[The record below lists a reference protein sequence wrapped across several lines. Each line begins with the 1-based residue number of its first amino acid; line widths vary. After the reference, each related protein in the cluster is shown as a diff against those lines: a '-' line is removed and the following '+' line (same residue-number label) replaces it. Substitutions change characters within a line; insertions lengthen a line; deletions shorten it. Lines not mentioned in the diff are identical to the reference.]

1 MDALLVSGII
11 LGSLVAGLIAGWAFG
26 AAGARARSMSQL
38 AGVREQLAATTAAH
52 EATLAQLA
60 QQKEWYRDLVAQ
72 TRSDQAAREER
83 ERREQSVL
91 RALEPVRETLQTM
104 QTTVAELER
113 ERQNQY
119 GTIAEQLRRA
129 QQSDEALRAT
139 TESLASALRSGS
151 TRGVWGETQLRR
163 VVEAAG
169 LTRHVDFDIQSTIET
184 DAGAGRPD
192 MIIRL
197 PGDKAIAVDAK
208 VPLDA
213 YLEAAAVPETAVGA
227 EAASRRALMD
237 KHVKAMRA
245 HVDALAKKTY
255 WAGLTSSPEFVICF
269 VPSES
274 LLSTALDAD
283 PTLLDYAFGRRVA
296 LASPVNLW
304 AVLKT
309 VAYTWTQQDV
319 TADARRLFD
328 LGNELFTRLGGLA
341 SHANDLRRSIERTVE
356 SFNRFAGTLESRVL
370 VTARKFPGIDDTKLD
385 AVTGPA
391 AIESAP
397 RHLTAIELLEPGS
410 EHDGSRASGI
420 TDNEPSTR
428 ITADLGEVRGRVQAP
443 THRRE

>member
-11 LGSLVAGLIAGWAFG
+11 LGSLVAGLIAGCAFG

-91 RALEPVRETLQTM
+91 RALEPVRETLQSM
-104 QTTVAELER
+104 QMTVAELER

>member
-91 RALEPVRETLQTM
+91 RALEPVRETLQSM
-104 QTTVAELER
+104 QMTVAELER

-213 YLEAAAVPETAVGA
+213 YLEAAAVPDTAVGA

-255 WAGLTSSPEFVICF
+255 WAGLSSSPEFVICF

-296 LASPVNLW
+296 LASPINLW

-319 TADARRLFD
+319 TADAKRLFD

>member
-91 RALEPVRETLQTM
+91 RALEPVRETLQSM
-104 QTTVAELER
+104 QMTVAELER

-197 PGDKAIAVDAK
+197 PGDKAIAVDAT

>member
-11 LGSLVAGLIAGWAFG
+11 LGSLAAGLIAGWAFG
-26 AAGARARSMSQL
+26 AAGARARSMAQL

-91 RALEPVRETLQTM
+91 RALEPVRETLQSM
-104 QTTVAELER
+104 QMTVAELER

-370 VTARKFPGIDDTKLD
+370 VTARRFPGIDDTKLD

-391 AIESAP
+391 AIESSP
-397 RHLTAIELLEPGS
+397 RHLTAFELLEPEPGP
-410 EHDGSRASGI
+410 DGGGTSVTTENDPTA
-420 TDNEPSTR
+420 R
-428 ITADLGEVRGRVQAP
+428 ITADLGEIRGRIQSP
-443 THRRE
+443 TRRPE

>member
-72 TRSDQAAREER
+72 TRSDQAVREER

-91 RALEPVRETLQTM
+91 RALEPVRETLQSM
-104 QTTVAELER
+104 QMTVAELER

-356 SFNRFAGTLESRVL
+356 SCNRFAGTLESRVL

>member
-1 MDALLVSGII
+1 
-11 LGSLVAGLIAGWAFG
+11 
-26 AAGARARSMSQL
+26 
-38 AGVREQLAATTAAH
+38 
-52 EATLAQLA
+52 
-60 QQKEWYRDLVAQ
+60 
-72 TRSDQAAREER
+72 
-83 ERREQSVL
+83 
-91 RALEPVRETLQTM
+91 M